1 MATSHYQIKF
11 GNLLEKQSPKRAFAG
26 KSGVRASNQTYSPI
40 DKQQDSIST
49 QNMEPSEFQ
58 TTNMSPDYT
67 VNQSK
72 NSKELITNI
81 ELNKGQFKKVKPRY
95 VEVDKTVD
103 WSKNMPTQ
111 HKN

>member
-11 GNLLEKQSPKRAFAG
+11 GNLLEKQSPKRAFVG
-26 KSGVRASNQTYSPI
+26 KSGVRASNQAYSPI

-49 QNMEPSEFQ
+49 QNMEPSELQ
-58 TTNMSPDYT
+58 TAKMSPDYT
-67 VNQSK
+67 VTQ
-72 NSKELITNI
+72 NSKEKITNI
-81 ELNKGQFKKVKPRY
+81 ELNQGQFKKVKPRY

-103 WSKNMPTQ
+103 WNKNMPIQ